1 MQIHFRFN
9 VKPKREN
16 NFKIWRQIC
25 LLRVFQVAGERRN
38 DPPPEGR
45 SVPSTVE
52 KSSGAERNFLAH
64 CL

>member
-9 VKPKREN
+9 VKPTREN

-38 DPPPEGR
+38 DPPPEGQ

-52 KSSGAERNFLAH
+52 
-64 CL
+64 